1 MTEKQAK
8 KSKPRYRSRAEAD
21 QLAAEYEAS
30 GLNRREFCEQNNV
43 ALNTLTRYVTRY
55 RRQKADK
62 REPQRWLAVELP
74 EQRRDSSELSVV
86 LPGGRRIEVK
96 RGFDVGTLRE
106 LMTVLEQV

>member
-1 MTEKQAK
+1 M
-8 KSKPRYRSRAEAD
+8 
-21 QLAAEYEAS
+21 
-30 GLNRREFCEQNNV
+30 
-43 ALNTLTRYVTRY
+43 TRY